1 MMNNLEIVR
10 DIWKNQYE
18 TDFALLDTP
27 QEQIEFLENLL
38 LKNKDNIIKGDK
50 LPQFEPS
57 VVQLTNQIDDEFT
70 TYKPTKKEW
79 MKRWDEVNEEL
90 SPVRWNQTYLSILED
105 LNDYIINELKIARK
119 RLEVL
124 PTYETHEVQKIP
136 TISSEEK
143 ISSKIVESKHDDL
156 DILLRNIAEKEP
168 DLSGGLVWELLCKE
182 MGRKTCKYDHDRILL
197 QRISDN
203 RDTLFWKS
211 GKGKNKE
218 STLSKGYFERTRW
231 PAAKKWVKEN
241 PTNLHKNK
249 FSQL

>member
-1 MMNNLEIVR
+1 MNNLNIAL
-10 DIWKNQYE
+10 DIWKYQYE

-79 MKRWDEVNEEL
+79 MKRWDAVNEEL
-90 SPVRWNQTYLSILED
+90 SPVRWNQTYLSILMDEQ
-105 LNDYIINELKIARK
+105 ELLISKLENALK

-124 PTYETHEVQKIP
+124 PTYETHDVQKISS
-136 TISSEEK
+136 ILSEEK

-168 DLSGGLVWELLCKE
+168 YLSGSKVWFLLKKELS
-182 MGRKTCKYDHDRILL
+182 RNTRKYDKDKILL
-197 QRISDN
+197 QTSSD
-203 RDTLFWKS
+203 DSDAIIWKS
-211 GKGKNKE
+211 GRGKSNE
-218 STLSKGYFERTRW
+218 SRLTKGYLERDKW
-231 PAAKKWVKEN
+231 PAAKKWAKEN
-241 PTNLHKNK
+241 PNK
-249 FSQL
+249 PA

>member
-27 QEQIEFLENLL
+27 QEQIEFLKNLL
-38 LKNKDNIIKGDK
+38 LKNKENIIETEK

-79 MKRWDEVNEEL
+79 MKRWDEVNKEL
-90 SPVRWNQTYLSILED
+90 VLPVIMNQRHLSILRDEQ
-105 LNDYIINELKIARK
+105 ELLISKLENARK

-124 PTYETHEVQKIP
+124 PTYETHDVQKIP

-156 DILLRNIAEKEP
+156 DILLRDIAEKEP
-168 DLSGGLVWELLCKE
+168 DLSGGLVWNLLCRE
-182 MGRKTCKYDHDRILL
+182 MERNRCKYDHDRILL
-197 QRISDN
+197 QKSSD
-203 RDTLFWKS
+203 DSDAIIWKS
-211 GKGKNKE
+211 GRGKSNE
-218 STLSKGYFERTRW
+218 SRLTKGYLERDKW
-231 PAAKKWVKEN
+231 PAAKKWAKEN
-241 PTNLHKNK
+241 HNK
-249 FSQL
+249 PS

>member
-1 MMNNLEIVR
+1 MNNR
-10 DIWKNQYE
+10 DTAPAVWKSQYE

-90 SPVRWNQTYLSILED
+90 SPVRWNQTYLSILRDEQ
-105 LNDYIINELKIARK
+105 ELLISKLENARK

-124 PTYETHEVQKIP
+124 PTYETHDVQKISS
-136 TISSEEK
+136 ISSEEK

-168 DLSGGLVWELLCKE
+168 DFSGGKVWNLLCKE
-182 MGRKTCKYDHDRILL
+182 MLRKTRKYDHDRILL
-197 QRISDN
+197 QRSSDN
-203 RDTLFWKS
+203 LDTLFWKS

-218 STLSKGYFERTRW
+218 STLSKGYLERTKW